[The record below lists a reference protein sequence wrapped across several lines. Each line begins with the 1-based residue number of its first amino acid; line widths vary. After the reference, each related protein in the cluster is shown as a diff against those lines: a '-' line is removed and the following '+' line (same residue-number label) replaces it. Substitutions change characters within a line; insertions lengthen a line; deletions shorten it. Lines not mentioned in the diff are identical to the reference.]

1 MIFSIQRF
9 ILFFIALLF
18 LLFSIMFFYYFKS
31 QEEQTSKVIYTTL
44 EHELAERA
52 YSISK
57 MMEKKDDILLFRSL
71 LVNAVANNNFL
82 KAILVFDDDKLLLT
96 TDPKIKSVDENL
108 ILSDIKTYNEKL
120 SKITYL
126 KGDIIFFEQNKQK
139 SIDLIFLIDK
149 EEINQYFIKN
159 REEFFIYFGFLPIFG
174 FFLFYIVFRKYI
186 TIPLEKLRQLAYYN
200 NKIPKAF
207 KIREL
212 ESIRHSMVDSF
223 SRLENEKKEFFLM
236 ARTDSLS
243 GLANRNSLQEF
254 LDRLIPTA
262 KRKKEEFAF
271 LFLDLDHFKT
281 INDSLGHN
289 IGDELLQKISGILKK
304 VLRPNDF
311 IARVGGDEFVLII
324 QDYKSN
330 LELTNI
336 IKRVQKQLSK
346 PWVIQT
352 HPVETTCSIGIAIF
366 PQDGKDQISL
376 MKSADIAMYEAKK
389 HGRNQYHFFTKELN
403 DKLLKIINLNKQM
416 RIALKNGDYQLF
428 YQPKVCLKDSK
439 IIGVEALIRWI
450 DKEKGFIPPSDFIPL
465 AEENDFIIDLGDWIV
480 EEALNQYLDWKN
492 KGIDIVMS
500 INISAK
506 QFLQNRFAENLI
518 EKINSKKIEPNR
530 IILEL
535 TEYIL
540 IDQNNSVY
548 STLRK
553 LNEFGVSISLD
564 DFGTGYSS
572 LSYLKKYPIDYLKI
586 DKSFIDDSCNSQ
598 GKVFIETI
606 VKMGQ
611 TLNMKIVAEG
621 VETQE
626 QVEYL
631 KSISCNLYQGYYFS
645 KPIKA
650 KELEDLEIVHNFVSI
665 T

>member
-71 LVNAVANNNFL
+71 FVNTVANNNFL
-82 KAILVFDDDKLLLT
+82 KAILVFDDGKLLLT
-96 TDPKIKSVDENL
+96 TDPKIKSVDKNL

-126 KGDIIFFEQNKQK
+126 KDDIIFFEQNKQK

-439 IIGVEALIRWI
+439 IVGVEALIRWI

-650 KELEDLEIVHNFVSI
+650 KELEEFYKSL
-665 T
+665 

>member
-108 ILSDIKTYNEKL
+108 ILSDIKTYNKKL
-120 SKITYL
+120 SKVTYL
-126 KGDIIFFEQNKQK
+126 KDDILFYEQNKKK
-139 SIDLIFLIDK
+139 SLDFVYVLDK

-159 REEFFIYFGFLPIFG
+159 REEFFLYFGFLPIFG
-174 FFLFYIVFRKYI
+174 FFLFYIVFRRYI

-207 KIREL
+207 KIKEL
-212 ESIRHSMVDSF
+212 ESIRHSMVDTF

-262 KRKKEEFAF
+262 KRKQEEFAF

-289 IGDELLQKISGILKK
+289 IGDELLKKISGILKK
-304 VLRPNDF
+304 VLRPNEF

-389 HGRNQYHFFTKELN
+389 YGRNQYHFFTKELN

-650 KELEDLEIVHNFVSI
+650 KELEEFYKSL
-665 T
+665 

>member
-1 MIFSIQRF
+1 MIFGIQRF

-71 LVNAVANNNFL
+71 FVNAVANNNFL
-82 KAILVFDDDKLLLT
+82 RAILVFDDGKLLLT
-96 TDPKIKSVDENL
+96 TDPKIKSVDKNL

-126 KGDIIFFEQNKQK
+126 KDDIIFFEQNKQK
-139 SIDLIFLIDK
+139 SLNLIFLLNK

-465 AEENDFIIDLGDWIV
+465 AEENDFIIELGDWIV

-650 KELEDLEIVHNFVSI
+650 KELEEFYKSL
-665 T
+665 

>member
-18 LLFSIMFFYYFKS
+18 LIFSIMFFYYFKS

-71 LVNAVANNNFL
+71 FVNTVANNNFL
-82 KAILVFDDDKLLLT
+82 KAILVFDDGKLLLT
-96 TDPKIKSVDENL
+96 TDPKIKSVDKNL

-126 KGDIIFFEQNKQK
+126 KDDIIFFEQNKQK
-139 SIDLIFLIDK
+139 SLNLIFLLNK

-174 FFLFYIVFRKYI
+174 FFLFYIVFRRYI

-465 AEENDFIIDLGDWIV
+465 AEENDFIIELGDWIV

-650 KELEDLEIVHNFVSI
+650 KELEEFYKSL
-665 T
+665 

>member
-71 LVNAVANNNFL
+71 FVNTVANNNFL
-82 KAILVFDDDKLLLT
+82 KAILVFDDGKLLLT
-96 TDPKIKSVDENL
+96 TDPKIKSVDKNL
-108 ILSDIKTYNEKL
+108 ILSDIKTYNKKL
-120 SKITYL
+120 SKVTYL
-126 KGDIIFFEQNKQK
+126 KDDILFYEQNKKK
-139 SIDLIFLIDK
+139 SLDFVYVLDK

-159 REEFFIYFGFLPIFG
+159 REEFFLYFGFLSIFG
-174 FFLFYIVFRKYI
+174 FFLFYIVFRRYI

-212 ESIRHSMVDSF
+212 ESIRHSMVDTF

-236 ARTDSLS
+236 ARIDSLS

-650 KELEDLEIVHNFVSI
+650 KELEEFYKSL
-665 T
+665 

>member
-82 KAILVFDDDKLLLT
+82 KAILVFDDGKLLLT
-96 TDPKIKSVDENL
+96 TDPKIKSVDKNL

-126 KGDIIFFEQNKQK
+126 KDDIIFFEQNKQK

-650 KELEDLEIVHNFVSI
+650 KELEEFYKSL
-665 T
+665 

>member
-44 EHELAERA
+44 EHELSERV

-71 LVNAVANNNFL
+71 FVNTVANNNFL
-82 KAILVFDDDKLLLT
+82 KAILVFDDGKLLLT
-96 TDPKIKSVDENL
+96 TDPKIKSVDKNL

-126 KGDIIFFEQNKQK
+126 KGDILFYEQNKKK
-139 SIDLIFLIDK
+139 SLDFVYVLDK

-159 REEFFIYFGFLPIFG
+159 REEFFLYFGFLPMVG

-650 KELEDLEIVHNFVSI
+650 KELEEFYKSL
-665 T
+665 

>member
-71 LVNAVANNNFL
+71 FVNTVANNNFL

-650 KELEDLEIVHNFVSI
+650 KELEEFYKSL
-665 T
+665 

>member
-71 LVNAVANNNFL
+71 FVNTVANNNFL

-139 SIDLIFLIDK
+139 SLNLIFLLNK

-650 KELEDLEIVHNFVSI
+650 KELEEFYKSL
-665 T
+665 

>member
-71 LVNAVANNNFL
+71 FVNTVANNNFL
-82 KAILVFDDDKLLLT
+82 KAILVFDDGKLLLT
-96 TDPKIKSVDENL
+96 TDPKIKSVDKNL
-108 ILSDIKTYNEKL
+108 ILSDIKTYNKKL
-120 SKITYL
+120 SKVTYL
-126 KGDIIFFEQNKQK
+126 KDDILFYEQNKKK
-139 SIDLIFLIDK
+139 SLDFVYVLDK

-159 REEFFIYFGFLPIFG
+159 REEFFLYFGFLSIFG
-174 FFLFYIVFRKYI
+174 FFLFYIVFRRYI

-207 KIREL
+207 KIKEL
-212 ESIRHSMVDSF
+212 ESIRHSMVDTF

-262 KRKKEEFAF
+262 KRKQEEFAF

-289 IGDELLQKISGILKK
+289 IGDELLKKISGILKK

-465 AEENDFIIDLGDWIV
+465 AEENDFIIELGDWIV

-650 KELEDLEIVHNFVSI
+650 KEFEEFYKSL
-665 T
+665 

>member
-71 LVNAVANNNFL
+71 FVNTVANNNFL

-108 ILSDIKTYNEKL
+108 ILSDIKTYNKKL
-120 SKITYL
+120 SKVTYL
-126 KGDIIFFEQNKQK
+126 KDDILFYEQNKKK
-139 SIDLIFLIDK
+139 SLDFVYVLDK

-159 REEFFIYFGFLPIFG
+159 REEFFLYFGFLPMVG
-174 FFLFYIVFRKYI
+174 FFLFYIVFRRYI

-236 ARTDSLS
+236 ARIDSLS

-262 KRKKEEFAF
+262 KRKQEEFAF

-304 VLRPNDF
+304 VLRPNEF

-465 AEENDFIIDLGDWIV
+465 AEENDFIIELGDWIV

-650 KELEDLEIVHNFVSI
+650 KELEEFYKSL
-665 T
+665 

>member
-9 ILFFIALLF
+9 ILFFIVLLF

-71 LVNAVANNNFL
+71 FVNAVANNNFL

-650 KELEDLEIVHNFVSI
+650 KELEEFYKSL
-665 T
+665 

>member
-1 MIFSIQRF
+1 MIFGIQRF
-9 ILFFIALLF
+9 ILFFIVLLF

-82 KAILVFDDDKLLLT
+82 KAILVFDDGKLLLT

-126 KGDIIFFEQNKQK
+126 KDDIIFFEQNKQK
-139 SIDLIFLIDK
+139 SLNLIFLLNK

-289 IGDELLQKISGILKK
+289 IGDELLQKISSILKK

-324 QDYKSN
+324 QDFKSN

-465 AEENDFIIDLGDWIV
+465 AEENDFIIELGDWIV

-650 KELEDLEIVHNFVSI
+650 KELEEFYKSL
-665 T
+665 

>member
-71 LVNAVANNNFL
+71 FVNTVANNNFL

-108 ILSDIKTYNEKL
+108 ILSDIKTYNKKL
-120 SKITYL
+120 SKVTYL
-126 KGDIIFFEQNKQK
+126 KDDILFYEQNKKK
-139 SIDLIFLIDK
+139 SLDFVYVLDK

-159 REEFFIYFGFLPIFG
+159 REEFFLYFGFLPMVG
-174 FFLFYIVFRKYI
+174 FFLFYIVFRRYI

-207 KIREL
+207 KIKEL
-212 ESIRHSMVDSF
+212 ESIRHSMVDTF

-262 KRKKEEFAF
+262 KRKQEEFAF

-304 VLRPNDF
+304 VLRPNEF

-465 AEENDFIIDLGDWIV
+465 AEENDFIIELGDWIV

-650 KELEDLEIVHNFVSI
+650 KELEEFYKSL
-665 T
+665 

>member
-44 EHELAERA
+44 EHELSERV

-71 LVNAVANNNFL
+71 FVNTVANNNFL
-82 KAILVFDDDKLLLT
+82 KAILVFDDGKLLLT
-96 TDPKIKSVDENL
+96 TDPKIKSVDKNL

-126 KGDIIFFEQNKQK
+126 KGDILFYEQNKKK
-139 SIDLIFLIDK
+139 SLDFVYVLDK

-159 REEFFIYFGFLPIFG
+159 REEFFLYFGFLPMVG
-174 FFLFYIVFRKYI
+174 FFLFYIVFRRYI

-207 KIREL
+207 KIKEL
-212 ESIRHSMVDSF
+212 ESIRHSMVDTF

-262 KRKKEEFAF
+262 KRKQEEFAF

-289 IGDELLQKISGILKK
+289 IGDELLKKISGILKK

-336 IKRVQKQLSK
+336 IKRVHKQLSK

-416 RIALKNGDYQLF
+416 RIALKNGDYHLF

-439 IIGVEALIRWI
+439 IVGVEALIRWI

-465 AEENDFIIDLGDWIV
+465 AEENDFIIELGDWIV

-650 KELEDLEIVHNFVSI
+650 KEFEEFYKSL
-665 T
+665 

>member
-71 LVNAVANNNFL
+71 FVNTVANNNFL
-82 KAILVFDDDKLLLT
+82 KAILVFDDGKLLLT
-96 TDPKIKSVDENL
+96 TDPKIKSVDKNL

-126 KGDIIFFEQNKQK
+126 KDDIIFFEQNKQK

-174 FFLFYIVFRKYI
+174 FFLFYIVFRRYI

-207 KIREL
+207 KIKEL
-212 ESIRHSMVDSF
+212 ESIRHSMVDTF

-650 KELEDLEIVHNFVSI
+650 KELEEFYKSL
-665 T
+665 

>member
-71 LVNAVANNNFL
+71 FVNTVANNNFL
-82 KAILVFDDDKLLLT
+82 KAILVFDDGKLLLT
-96 TDPKIKSVDENL
+96 TDPKIKSVDKNL

-126 KGDIIFFEQNKQK
+126 KDDIIFFEQNKQK

-530 IILEL
+530 IIFRV
-535 TEYIL
+535 
-540 IDQNNSVY
+540 NRVY
-548 STLRK
+548 F
-553 LNEFGVSISLD
+553 N
-564 DFGTGYSS
+564 
-572 LSYLKKYPIDYLKI
+572 
-586 DKSFIDDSCNSQ
+586 
-598 GKVFIETI
+598 
-606 VKMGQ
+606 
-611 TLNMKIVAEG
+611 
-621 VETQE
+621 
-626 QVEYL
+626 
-631 KSISCNLYQGYYFS
+631 
-645 KPIKA
+645 
-650 KELEDLEIVHNFVSI
+650 
-665 T
+665 

>member
-82 KAILVFDDDKLLLT
+82 KAILVFDNDKLLLT

-262 KRKKEEFAF
+262 KRKKKEFAF

-650 KELEDLEIVHNFVSI
+650 KELEEFYKSL
-665 T
+665 

>member
-71 LVNAVANNNFL
+71 FVNTVANNNFL
-82 KAILVFDDDKLLLT
+82 KAILVFDDGKLLLT
-96 TDPKIKSVDENL
+96 TDPKIKSVDKNL

-126 KGDIIFFEQNKQK
+126 KDDIIFFEQNKQK

-254 LDRLIPTA
+254 LNRLIPTA

-465 AEENDFIIDLGDWIV
+465 AEENDFIIELGDWIV

-650 KELEDLEIVHNFVSI
+650 KELEEFYKSL
-665 T
+665 

>member
-57 MMEKKDDILLFRSL
+57 IIEKKDDILLFRSL

-96 TDPKIKSVDENL
+96 TDPKIKSVDKNL

-126 KGDIIFFEQNKQK
+126 KDDIIFFEQNKQK

-650 KELEDLEIVHNFVSI
+650 KELEEFYKSL
-665 T
+665 

>member
-71 LVNAVANNNFL
+71 FVNTVANNNFL

-126 KGDIIFFEQNKQK
+126 KDDIIFFEQNKQK
-139 SIDLIFLIDK
+139 SLNLIFLLNK

-289 IGDELLQKISGILKK
+289 IGDELLKKISGILKK

-416 RIALKNGDYQLF
+416 RIALKNGDYHLF

-650 KELEDLEIVHNFVSI
+650 KELEEFYKSL
-665 T
+665 

>member
-139 SIDLIFLIDK
+139 SLNLIFLLNK

-243 GLANRNSLQEF
+243 GLANRNSLKEF

-304 VLRPNDF
+304 VLRANDF

-650 KELEDLEIVHNFVSI
+650 KELEEFYKSL
-665 T
+665 

>member
-57 MMEKKDDILLFRSL
+57 IIEKKDNILLFRSL
-71 LVNAVANNNFL
+71 FVNTVANNNFL

-96 TDPKIKSVDENL
+96 TDPKIKSVDKNL
-108 ILSDIKTYNEKL
+108 ILSDIKTYNKKL

-126 KGDIIFFEQNKQK
+126 KDDILFYEQNKKK
-139 SIDLIFLIDK
+139 SLDFVYVLDK

-159 REEFFIYFGFLPIFG
+159 REEFFLYFGFLPIFG
-174 FFLFYIVFRKYI
+174 FFLFYIVFRRYI

-207 KIREL
+207 KIKEL
-212 ESIRHSMVDSF
+212 ESIRHSMVDTF

-262 KRKKEEFAF
+262 KRKQEEFAF

-289 IGDELLQKISGILKK
+289 IGDELLKKISGILKK
-304 VLRPNDF
+304 VLRPNEF

-389 HGRNQYHFFTKELN
+389 YGRNQYHFFTKELN

-650 KELEDLEIVHNFVSI
+650 KEFEEFYKSL
-665 T
+665 

>member
-18 LLFSIMFFYYFKS
+18 LLFSIMFFYYFKK
-31 QEEQTSKVIYTTL
+31 QEEQTSKVIYIAI
-44 EHELAERA
+44 EHELSERA

-57 MMEKKDDILLFRSL
+57 IIEKKDNILLFRSL
-71 LVNAVANNNFL
+71 FVNAVANNKFL
-82 KAILVFDDDKLLLT
+82 KAILVFDDNKLLLT
-96 TDPKIKSVDENL
+96 TDPKIKSVDKNL
-108 ILSDIKTYNEKL
+108 ILSDIKTYNKKL
-120 SKITYL
+120 SKVTYL
-126 KGDIIFFEQNKQK
+126 KDDILFYEQNKKK
-139 SIDLIFLIDK
+139 SLDFVYVLDK

-159 REEFFIYFGFLPIFG
+159 REEFFLYFGFLPIFG
-174 FFLFYIVFRKYI
+174 FFLFYIVFRRYI

-207 KIREL
+207 KIKEL
-212 ESIRHSMVDSF
+212 ESIRYSMVDTF

-289 IGDELLQKISGILKK
+289 IGDELLKKISGILKK

-336 IKRVQKQLSK
+336 IKRVHKQLSK

-465 AEENDFIIDLGDWIV
+465 AEENDFIIELGDWIV

-650 KELEDLEIVHNFVSI
+650 KELEEFYKSL
-665 T
+665 

>member
-71 LVNAVANNNFL
+71 FVNTVANNNFL
-82 KAILVFDDDKLLLT
+82 KAILVFDDGKLLLT
-96 TDPKIKSVDENL
+96 TDPKIKSVDKNL

-126 KGDIIFFEQNKQK
+126 KDDIIFFEQNNQQ

-243 GLANRNSLQEF
+243 GLANRNSLKEF

-465 AEENDFIIDLGDWIV
+465 AEENDFIIELGDWIV

-650 KELEDLEIVHNFVSI
+650 KELEEFYKSL
-665 T
+665 

>member
-71 LVNAVANNNFL
+71 FVNAVANNNFL
-82 KAILVFDDDKLLLT
+82 RAILVFDDGKLLLT
-96 TDPKIKSVDENL
+96 TDPKIKSVDKNL

-126 KGDIIFFEQNKQK
+126 KNDIIFFEQNKQK
-139 SIDLIFLIDK
+139 SLNLIFLLNK

-174 FFLFYIVFRKYI
+174 FFLFYIVFRRYI

-465 AEENDFIIDLGDWIV
+465 AEENDFIIELGDWIV

-650 KELEDLEIVHNFVSI
+650 KELEEFYKSL
-665 T
+665 

>member
-9 ILFFIALLF
+9 ILFFIVLLF

-57 MMEKKDDILLFRSL
+57 MMEKKDDILLFMSL
-71 LVNAVANNNFL
+71 FVNAVANNNFL
-82 KAILVFDDDKLLLT
+82 KAILVFDDGKLLLT
-96 TDPKIKSVDENL
+96 TDPKIKSVDKNL

-126 KGDIIFFEQNKQK
+126 KDDIIFFEQNNQK

-450 DKEKGFIPPSDFIPL
+450 DKEKGFIHLLIL
-465 AEENDFIIDLGDWIV
+465 
-480 EEALNQYLDWKN
+480 
-492 KGIDIVMS
+492 
-500 INISAK
+500 
-506 QFLQNRFAENLI
+506 FLLQKRM
-518 EKINSKKIEPNR
+518 
-530 IILEL
+530 IL
-535 TEYIL
+535 
-540 IDQNNSVY
+540 
-548 STLRK
+548 
-553 LNEFGVSISLD
+553 
-564 DFGTGYSS
+564 
-572 LSYLKKYPIDYLKI
+572 
-586 DKSFIDDSCNSQ
+586 
-598 GKVFIETI
+598 
-606 VKMGQ
+606 
-611 TLNMKIVAEG
+611 
-621 VETQE
+621 
-626 QVEYL
+626 
-631 KSISCNLYQGYYFS
+631 
-645 KPIKA
+645 
-650 KELEDLEIVHNFVSI
+650 
-665 T
+665 

>member
-200 NKIPKAF
+200 NKIPKAL

-450 DKEKGFIPPSDFIPL
+450 DKEKGFISPSDFIPL
-465 AEENDFIIDLGDWIV
+465 AEENDFIIELGDWIV

-621 VETQE
+621 VEMQE

-650 KELEDLEIVHNFVSI
+650 KELEEFYKSL
-665 T
+665 

>member
-139 SIDLIFLIDK
+139 SLNLIFLLNK

-207 KIREL
+207 KIGEL

-304 VLRPNDF
+304 VLRANDF

-650 KELEDLEIVHNFVSI
+650 KELEEFYKSL
-665 T
+665 